1 MAGLLREVV
10 VTPEEMPVED
20 VGMEVVVASYLVQ
33 KVNVK
38 AVRIIEVETLVSG
51 SGPRSLCRESWKR
64 IGDEIKLVALSAHL
78 PRIASTHPFPTS
90 IRTYYRGPPPGA
102 SLSIWSRFG

>member
-1 MAGLLREVV
+1 MIAGLLREVV

-51 SGPRSLCRESWKR
+51 SGPRSLCRES

-90 IRTYYRGPPPGA
+90 IHTYYRGPPPGA